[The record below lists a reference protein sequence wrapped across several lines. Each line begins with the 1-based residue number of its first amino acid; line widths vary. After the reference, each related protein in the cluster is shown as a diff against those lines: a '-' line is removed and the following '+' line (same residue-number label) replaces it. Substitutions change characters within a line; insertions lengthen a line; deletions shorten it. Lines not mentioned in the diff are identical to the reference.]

1 MMERSAECCRR
12 ILFDSKDKRHKS
24 PFGCIYENEICTLT
38 VSVPDTCPVV
48 NVYAELT
55 REDGFCMTVPM
66 KAVAECDGY
75 GDFSCR
81 FSLYE
86 AGLYFYTFVFEKS
99 DSTFRLFRYGTRDT
113 NMETGEKWQLTCLP
127 RGYAAPERF
136 EGRVVYQIFPDR
148 FNKSGECDLTDKLK
162 PFYIHESTD
171 EPPVKG
177 PNADGNWNCDFY
189 GGNLKG
195 IMERLPYLSSLG
207 VGAIYLNPIFM
218 AYSNHRYDTADY
230 MRIDPM
236 LGDENDLFQLCKS
249 AREQGILI
257 ILDGVFSH
265 VGSNSKYF
273 DSKGI
278 FGGGAVSDP
287 SSPYR
292 DWFDFTSYP
301 DEYDCWWDVPTLPCV
316 KEMSEGFL
324 DLIIRNDDSVVAHWM
339 RLGVSGFRLDV
350 ADELPDGFIGLL
362 RKRVKELDPEGI
374 VIGEVW
380 EDASSKISYGKRRA
394 YFYGGEL
401 DGVMNYVFRD
411 GIINLLCSRIT
422 ATEFA
427 DTVNEIAENYPA
439 SALNCTMTLLS
450 SHDTTRIQTE
460 LGRVLTDTLKGIKAA
475 STLQYFLPGMPTV
488 YYGDEVGM
496 KGGDDPYNRAFFKPE
511 AEAEELVCHYQDLGK
526 MRKDPRLMLGSTFAE
541 GEGDTVRV
549 TREYGGSSIT
559 LTLNVSTLEYSIT

>member
-1 MMERSAECCRR
+1 
-12 ILFDSKDKRHKS
+12 
-24 PFGCIYENEICTLT
+24 
-38 VSVPDTCPVV
+38 
-48 NVYAELT
+48 
-55 REDGFCMTVPM
+55 
-66 KAVAECDGY
+66 
-75 GDFSCR
+75 
-81 FSLYE
+81 
-86 AGLYFYTFVFEKS
+86 
-99 DSTFRLFRYGTRDT
+99 
-113 NMETGEKWQLTCLP
+113 
-127 RGYAAPERF
+127 
-136 EGRVVYQIFPDR
+136 
-148 FNKSGECDLTDKLK
+148 
-162 PFYIHESTD
+162 
-171 EPPVKG
+171 
-177 PNADGNWNCDFY
+177 
-189 GGNLKG
+189 
-195 IMERLPYLSSLG
+195 
-207 VGAIYLNPIFM
+207 M

-236 LGDENDLFQLCKS
+236 LGDENDLFELCAR

-273 DSKGI
+273 DSEGI

-350 ADELPDGFIGLL
+350 ADELPDEFIELL

-380 EDASSKISYGKRRA
+380 EDASNKISYGKRRR
-394 YFYGGEL
+394 YFSGGEL

-427 DTVNEIAENYPA
+427 DTVNEIVENYPA

-460 LGRVLTDTLKGIKAA
+460 LGRVLPDTVKGLKAA
-475 STLQYFLPGMPTV
+475 STLQYFLPGMPMV

-496 KGGDDPYNRAFFKPE
+496 KGGDDPANRGFFRPE
-511 AEAEELVCHYQDLGK
+511 AEAEELVSHYTELGQ
-526 MRKDPRLMLGSTFAE
+526 MRRDPRLALGRTYAE
-541 GEGDTVRV
+541 GGGDTVRII
-549 TREYGGSSIT
+549 REYRGSSMT
-559 LTLNVSTLEYSIT
+559 LTLNVKTLEYTVN